1 MGIDLKD
8 SYKTIEKELFNDFK
22 EKSSKFISYA
32 FPILTEED
40 AIFKIDMLW
49 KQHPKA
55 THVCYAYRLGLEG
68 EKYKVNDDGEPS
80 GTAGK
85 PIFNQLLS
93 ADITYV
99 LLAVVRYYGGTKL
112 GTSGLIQAYK
122 DGAKQVIEA
131 ATIVEKFVFDIFV
144 LEFEYDRMGEILN
157 IVKGLDMELAGKDFN
172 EKPSI
177 LINLRRSQ
185 SETLIRKLKAQLL
198 HYELERIDEETIVPF
213 CTIKK
218 ISND

>member
-1 MGIDLKD
+1 MSIKIKD
-8 SYKTIEKELFNDFK
+8 SFKTLEMEVSSDFK

-40 AIFKIDMLW
+40 ATSKIDMLW

-80 GTAGK
+80 GTAGR

-93 ADITYV
+93 VDITNV
-99 LLAVVRYYGGTKL
+99 LIAVVRYFGGTKL

-122 DGAKQVIEA
+122 DAAKQVIDS
-131 ATIVEKFVFDIFV
+131 ATIIEKYVFDIFI
-144 LEFEYDRMGEILN
+144 LEFEYDKMGEILN
-157 IVKGLDMELAGKDFN
+157 VVKGLDIEMAGKDFN

-177 LINLRRSQ
+177 LINLRRSE
-185 SETLIRKLKAQLL
+185 SALLLRKLKAQLL
-198 HYELERIDEETIVPF
+198 NYELERIDEETIVPF
-213 CTIKK
+213 CNIKK

>member
-1 MGIDLKD
+1 MSVEIRD
-8 SYKTIEKELFNDFK
+8 SYKTIQQEVSTDFK
-22 EKSSKFISYA
+22 EKASKFINYV
-32 FPILTEED
+32 FPIINEED
-40 AIFKIDMLW
+40 ALLKIELLW

-55 THVCYAYRLGLEG
+55 THICYAYRVGIDG

-85 PIFNQLLS
+85 PIYNQILS
-93 ADITYV
+93 AEITNV
-99 LLAVVRYYGGTKL
+99 TIAVVRYYGGTKL

-131 ATIVEKFVFDIFV
+131 ATIVEKFVFDLFV

-157 IVKGLDMELAGKDFN
+157 VVKGLEIELASKNFN

-177 LINLRRSQ
+177 MINIRKSQ
-185 SETLIRKLKAQLL
+185 SELLIRKLKAQLL
-198 HYELERIDEETIVPF
+198 NYELERINEKTIVPF
-213 CTIKK
+213 CTIKQ
-218 ISND
+218 IYE

>member
-1 MGIDLKD
+1 MSIEIKD
-8 SYKTIEKELFNDFK
+8 SYKTIEKDVFSDFK
-22 EKSSKFISYA
+22 EKSSKFISYV
-32 FPILTEED
+32 FPVITEEE
-40 AIFKIDMLW
+40 AIHKIDMLW

-68 EKYKVNDDGEPS
+68 EKYRVNDDGEPS

-93 ADITYV
+93 VDITNV

-122 DGAKQVIEA
+122 DGAKQVIET
-131 ATIVEKFVFDIFV
+131 ATIIEKFVFDIFM

-157 IVKGLDMELAGKDFN
+157 VVKGLDIEMAGKDFN

-198 HYELERIDEETIVPF
+198 NYELERIDEDTIVPF